1 MEKKRTKSIHI
12 TFVVMLLLGIASF
25 FAAFFLG
32 SSGVSVQELIALMRG
47 TADKSVSII
56 FFSLRLPRALLAF
69 VSGGALSICG
79 ACLQGMFKNPM
90 ADSYV
95 IGVSSGAALGATLAL
110 AFSAALA
117 FLGFAAVAVCA
128 FIGAILAVF
137 FVYHLARIRGKV
149 STFSL
154 LLAGIAVSTLCSAMV
169 YGIMI
174 LFRDKMEH
182 IVMWTMGSFSTPSW
196 DKVIVALPPM
206 LIASGLCLLFAR
218 DLNILLQGD
227 EAARHLGVDAGRVRR
242 NLIIL
247 TTVAAACAVS
257 VSGII
262 GFVGLIVPHILRL
275 IIGPDHRYLLP
286 ASFLGGGVFL
296 LLADTV
302 ARTVLDSQEIPV
314 GIITAAI
321 GVPFFLFLLRRGKKV
336 AR

>member
-1 MEKKRTKSIHI
+1 
-12 TFVVMLLLGIASF
+12 MLLPL
-25 FAAFFLG
+25 AAAALVSAFLFG
-32 SSGVSVQELIALMRG
+32 SSGVSLGDFAALIGGKAERS
-47 TADKSVSII
+47 THII
-56 FFSLRLPRALLAF
+56 FFDLRLPRALLAF
-69 VSGGALSICG
+69 ISGGALSIAG

-110 AFSAALA
+110 AFESVLM
-117 FLGFAAVAVCA
+117 FLGFGATALCA
-128 FIGAILAVF
+128 FAGALLAVF
-137 FVYHLARIRGKV
+137 LVYSLARINGKV

-154 LLAGIAVSTLCSAMV
+154 LLAGIAVSTLCSALV

-182 IVMWTMGSFSTPSW
+182 IVMWTMGSFSASSW
-196 DKVIVALPPM
+196 EKVLIAGPPM
-206 LIASGLCLLFAR
+206 LITSGLCLLFSK
-218 DLNILLQGD
+218 DLNIMLQGD
-227 EAARHLGVDAGRVRR
+227 EAARHLGVDADRVRR
-242 NLIIL
+242 SLIVL

-275 IIGPDHRYLLP
+275 IIGPNHRRLLP
-286 ASFLGGGVFL
+286 MSFLGGGTFL
-296 LLADTV
+296 LLADTL
-302 ARTVLDSQEIPV
+302 ARTLLDSQEIPV

-336 AR
+336 GG